1 VIQVQED
8 KLVHKVCKVFKERLD
23 QQDLKEFRVFREIKV

>member
-8 KLVHKVCKVFKERLD
+8 KLVHKVFKVFKERLD
-23 QQDLKEFRVFREIKV
+23 LQDHKEHVDFKEIRV